1 MNPAALYA
9 AYTALTGGD
18 IYERQPIREQIRWQ
32 LVALEAAGM
41 IAERVDGALDRIAR
55 DLDRASGPGSVPPIS
70 ASGPRA
76 EHLADH
82 EPVSVFAYWSLR
94 LWSRM
99 AGARLNGLGLM
110 QLHAGEATSQ
120 AMQAALA
127 SLANRPGFELL
138 EHVPAEL
145 KALIEA
151 APGERPAISLAEAV
165 VHLQRVAGIVATLG
179 PARPLLTAER
189 GPVVATLRRIA
200 LCYDAIH
207 GELPMGPA
215 FRCAA
220 NLIEQAGAT

>member
-1 MNPAALYA
+1 MNPASLYA
-9 AYTALTGGD
+9 AYVSLTGGD
-18 IYERQPIREQIRWQ
+18 IFERQAIRERVRWQ

-41 IAERVDGALDRIAR
+41 VAERVDGALDRIAR
-55 DLDRASGPGSVPPIS
+55 DVDRASAAGLTPPIS
-70 ASGPRA
+70 ASGPRP
-76 EHLADH
+76 ENGPDH
-82 EPVSVFAYWSLR
+82 EPVSVLAYWTLR

-99 AGARLNGLGLM
+99 AGARPNGLGLM
-110 QLHAGEATSQ
+110 QLHAGEATAQ

-138 EHVPAEL
+138 EH
-145 KALIEA
+145 A
-151 APGERPAISLAEAV
+151 APGERASISLAEAV

-207 GELPMGPA
+207 DELPMGPA
-215 FRCAA
+215 LRCAA
-220 NLIEQAGAT
+220 NLLDQAGAP